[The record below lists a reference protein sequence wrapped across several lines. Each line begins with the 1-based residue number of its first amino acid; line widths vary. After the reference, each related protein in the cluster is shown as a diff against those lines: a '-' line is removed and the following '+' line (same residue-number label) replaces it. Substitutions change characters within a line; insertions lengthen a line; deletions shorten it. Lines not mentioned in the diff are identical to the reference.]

1 MSVPSS
7 KATDLAR
14 DLVATLPVGAANLFS
29 PWHDVCPEDL
39 VTNGPTEK
47 LVRLAHHVDCNPRL
61 LVVGEAPGYQGCR
74 HSGLP
79 FTSEAQLLDGTIPRI
94 PPVVRLTHRPRPYKE
109 LSATVMWRTLHKL
122 KLAEQAIVWNALQMH
137 PHRPGEPN
145 SNRTPKAT
153 ELAHGAAAL
162 RILTNAF
169 PDAPIV
175 AVGRKAGVLLGLMG
189 FTATAVIRHPANGGV
204 GAFEAGMADLAP
216 RIPAKV
222 SAD

>member
-61 LVVGEAPGYQGCR
+61 LIVGEAPGYQGCR

-79 FTSEAQLLDGTIPRI
+79 FT
-94 PPVVRLTHRPRPYKE
+94 
-109 LSATVMWRTLHKL
+109 
-122 KLAEQAIVWNALQMH
+122 
-137 PHRPGEPN
+137 
-145 SNRTPKAT
+145 
-153 ELAHGAAAL
+153 
-162 RILTNAF
+162 
-169 PDAPIV
+169 
-175 AVGRKAGVLLGLMG
+175 
-189 FTATAVIRHPANGGV
+189 
-204 GAFEAGMADLAP
+204 
-216 RIPAKV
+216 
-222 SAD
+222 